1 MHNLDKNFMICYYY
15 FMIITIDGPAGAG
28 KSSISKRV
36 AQELGFMVLDTGA
49 MYRCVAYFMDKQNLA
64 LEELQDCDM
73 LSDFTIEFCDGKVFL
88 NGEDVSSLI
97 RTPEIDKRAS
107 EVSQNAYVRSVM
119 QGLQRLIA
127 RGTNIVAEGRDM
139 GSAVFPDAELKIYLD
154 ASPEIR
160 AERRRMQLLQR
171 GIAVN
176 KDQLLQE
183 IVRRDY
189 DDSNRAISPL
199 CVPENAVVIDT
210 DDIFPSEVLDKIV
223 SLAKKTMR
231 SEL

>member
-1 MHNLDKNFMICYYY
+1 
-15 FMIITIDGPAGAG
+15 MIITIDGPAGAG
-28 KSSISKRV
+28 KSSISKKV

-49 MYRCVAYFMDKQNLA
+49 MYRCVAYFMDKQNLT
-64 LEELQDCDM
+64 LEELLNHDM
-73 LSDFTIEFCDGKVFL
+73 LSDFTVEFWDGKVFL
-88 NGEDVSSLI
+88 NGENVSSLI

-119 QGLQRLIA
+119 QDLQRLIA

-171 GIAVN
+171 GITVD
-176 KDQLLQE
+176 KDQLLQKM
-183 IVRRDY
+183 ICRDY

-199 CVPENAVVIDT
+199 CVPKNAIVINT
-210 DDIFPSEVLDKIV
+210 DHIFPSEVLDKIV
-223 SLAKKTMR
+223 SLAKKLIR